1 MSFSE
6 MIGPCFYYV
15 MIWYGT
21 VHHDPFT
28 VIIFFIAGA
37 LISMLG
43 AMTGLGGGFLCVPFL
58 IIVWGRDRSEAVLT
72 SLTMIVANSVSSSI
86 TYLRSK
92 MVDLRVFALLIIPT
106 IPGLFIGYFL
116 LENMEDAVFDI
127 IFSILLIFVT
137 FFILVKN
144 IRKKEKGSGMEKEG
158 TGRRLLPHIS
168 VPTAFAAGTV
178 SSAFGIGGGALLM
191 PLQVGLLKMNVKRA
205 IATSMFLL
213 AFMSTFRVFV
223 ISGGAFDPFMA
234 LPLAAGAVLGAQ
246 GGTKIVKKLKGEY
259 LLYVL
264 SLFLFFIAVF
274 MLVGAVPEVF

>member
-1 MSFSE
+1 M
-6 MIGPCFYYV
+6 
-15 MIWYGT
+15 
-21 VHHDPFT
+21 HHDPFT
-28 VIIFFIAGA
+28 VIVFFIAGA
-37 LISMLG
+37 LISTLG

-72 SLTMIVANSVSSSI
+72 SLTMIVANSISSSI
-86 TYLRSK
+86 TYFRSK
-92 MVDLRVFALLIIPT
+92 MVDLRVFALLIVPT

-116 LENMEDAVFDI
+116 LESMEDAVFDI
-127 IFSILLIFVT
+127 IFSILLILVT
-137 FFILVKN
+137 MFILIKN
-144 IRKKEKGSGMEKEG
+144 TRKKASTSGGREKRK
-158 TGRRLLPHIS
+158 LLPHIS
-168 VPTAFAAGTV
+168 VPIAFATGTA
-178 SSAFGIGGGALLM
+178 SSTFGIGGGALLM

-246 GGTKIVKKLKGEY
+246 GGAKIVKKLKGKY

-264 SLFLFFIAVF
+264 SLFLFLIAVF
-274 MLVGAVPEVF
+274 MLVGAVPDVF